1 MKTFLLLF
9 FPIILSCESKSQTS
23 IDIGWID
30 SIVKSID
37 TLLPEDHQTQV
48 ILNFHNDDLYVLSV
62 HEKKL
67 LKVVRHE
74 YITTTVPLAKNRKDS
89 ITHFNFSTDT
99 LYRNYYFFN
108 DTLIKVHQSQ
118 NENDISME
126 FYFQGDKSL
135 NKCIT
140 NHGRAFII
148 TKSEAVEKFL
158 KESSSFI
165 SYYKSFLK

>member
-30 SIVKSID
+30 SIAKSID

-48 ILNFHNDDLYVLSV
+48 SLKLHNDDLYVLSV

-99 LYRNYYFFN
+99 LYRHYYFFN